1 MFVAADVLLAFLRA
15 ETAGKSAGFE
25 HRDDRLLVRPGSA
38 DRNRPCSNAQVGA
51 VEIEADALS

>member
-1 MFVAADVLLAFLRA
+1 MIVAAGVLLAFLRA

>member
-1 MFVAADVLLAFLRA
+1 MIVAAGVLLAFLRA
-15 ETAGKSAGFE
+15 ETAGKSAGFV